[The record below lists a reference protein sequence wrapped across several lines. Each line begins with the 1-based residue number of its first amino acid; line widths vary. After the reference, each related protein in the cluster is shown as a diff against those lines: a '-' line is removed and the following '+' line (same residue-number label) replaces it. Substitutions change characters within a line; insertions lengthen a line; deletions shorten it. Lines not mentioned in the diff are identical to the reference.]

1 MVCCDGCPNSVHPE
15 CWDPECSTSE
25 DPEFQ
30 QNPWHCQD
38 CRRRDARDGESD
50 GPDGWGQMLGAEDYS
65 LPGEIH
71 LTEEIS
77 DHTEGVERNTEF
89 DKVGNYKS
97 LKSVIV
103 T

>member
-1 MVCCDGCPNSVHPE
+1 
-15 CWDPECSTSE
+15 
-25 DPEFQ
+25 
-30 QNPWHCQD
+30 
-38 CRRRDARDGESD
+38 
-50 GPDGWGQMLGAEDYS
+50 MLGAEDYS

-71 LTEEIS
+71 LTEDIS